1 MYGTCKADVDR
12 QYLKRC
18 DGGRGL
24 IGAEECVQAEVNSLD
39 KYLSASEEKML
50 KEAGDVG
57 FLLIEHSQLH
67 LWFCRDEP
75 AVRRPLT
82 PPPLLDLVTAEELD
96 LFMKASSIN
105 LDTCIGILKNG
116 AKCRMGARLFLKLA
130 NSLSDTGF
138 QCNTCSPEHQSL
150 IDRTLAKVRASPD
163 CPALATA
170 ISHAN
175 LC

>member
-1 MYGTCKADVDR
+1 MNFRVVLLVALAAAVC
-12 QYLKRC
+12 
-18 DGGRGL
+18 
-24 IGAEECVQAEVNSLD
+24 
-39 KYLSASEEKML
+39 SAQEQS
-50 KEAGDVG
+50 
-57 FLLIEHSQLH
+57 
-67 LWFCRDEP
+67 
-75 AVRRPLT
+75 PLG
-82 PPPLLDLVTAEELD
+82 PLLELVTAEELD

-116 AKCRMGARLFLKLA
+116 AKCRMGAKLFLKLA
-130 NSLSDTGF
+130 NSLSDSGF

-170 ISHAN
+170 IAHAN